1 MQSIVRT
8 RPARGRRRRPA
19 VHSRRRSKIFWLNA
33 VALCLMSSGVVLAFA
48 GRQAF
53 HWAPLNYMALR
64 QPGPPRMPRRAPRM
78 ACSALPC
85 L

>member
-8 RPARGRRRRPA
+8 RPARGRRRLPA

-53 HWAPLNYMALR
+53 H
-64 QPGPPRMPRRAPRM
+64 
-78 ACSALPC
+78 
-85 L
+85 